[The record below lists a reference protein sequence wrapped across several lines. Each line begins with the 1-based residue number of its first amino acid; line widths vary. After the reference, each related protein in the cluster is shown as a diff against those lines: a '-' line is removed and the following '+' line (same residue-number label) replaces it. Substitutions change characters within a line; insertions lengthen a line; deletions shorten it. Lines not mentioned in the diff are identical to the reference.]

1 MSDEPFPYAE
11 YRDNNNKPLVKKHK
25 TCSPRHVIEARC
37 RRLYKHQ
44 LEGKSARQIVV
55 EHMKREGIS
64 MTTAYRDWNQVLAW
78 IEEDWKK
85 DRESMMARIQ
95 AMRMDLFHTAVKRG
109 QLQTASQILDSLGR
123 VVGESTPE
131 QISVN
136 VPSLNIQIEPKSAP
150 AQLQPSTAPVFEEPI
165 EVDVSELELDQVSD
179 EG

>member
-78 IEEDWKK
+78 IDEDWKK

-95 AMRMDLFHTAVKRG
+95 AMRMELFPHRRKTRPAANSQPNLGFAWAVWWARALPSKFR
-109 QLQTASQILDSLGR
+109 
-123 VVGESTPE
+123 STCHH
-131 QISVN
+131 
-136 VPSLNIQIEPKSAP
+136 
-150 AQLQPSTAPVFEEPI
+150 
-165 EVDVSELELDQVSD
+165 
-179 EG
+179 

>member
-25 TCSPRHVIEARC
+25 TCSP
-37 RRLYKHQ
+37 

-78 IEEDWKK
+78 IDEDWKK
-85 DRESMMARIQ
+85 DRESMMARLQ

-136 VPSLNIQIEPKSAP
+136 VPSLNIQIEPKSPP

-165 EVDVSELELDQVSD
+165 EVDVSELELEQVSNED
-179 EG
+179 